1 MFAFKY
7 FFLHYM
13 ANNYKFKKK
22 VDRIDKH
29 KIL

>member
-7 FFLHYM
+7 FFLDYIP
-13 ANNYKFKKK
+13 NNYKFKKK